1 MANVGKNEG
10 IPRVS
15 LPSFRKGL
23 RQFVEDI
30 VKEMKRVVW
39 PTKEDVARLTALV
52 VLVCIVFMVYLWVC
66 GTIMQILLD
75 ALMGKG
81 LRF

>member
-15 LPSFRKGL
+15 LPSFRKGF

-39 PTKEDVARLTALV
+39 PTKEDVVRLTALV

>member
-1 MANVGKNEG
+1 MANIGKSEG

-23 RQFVEDI
+23 RQFVEDT

-52 VLVCIVFMVYLWVC
+52 VLVCVAFMTYLWLC
-66 GTIMQILLD
+66 GALMQAFLN

-81 LRF
+81 LRL

>member
-1 MANVGKNEG
+1 M
-10 IPRVS
+10 S
-15 LPSFRKGL
+15 LPSFRKGF

-39 PTKEDVARLTALV
+39 PTKEDVVRLTALV

-66 GTIMQILLD
+66 GTIVQILLD

>member
-1 MANVGKNEG
+1 M
-10 IPRVS
+10 S
-15 LPSFRKGL
+15 LPSFRKGF

-39 PTKEDVARLTALV
+39 PTKEDVVRLTALV

>member
-1 MANVGKNEG
+1 
-10 IPRVS
+10 VS
-15 LPSFRKGL
+15 LPSFRKGF

-39 PTKEDVARLTALV
+39 PTKEDVVRLTALV

>member
-1 MANVGKNEG
+1 MANIGKNEG

-23 RQFVEDI
+23 RQFVEDTI
-30 VKEMKRVVW
+30 KEMKRVVW

-52 VLVCIVFMVYLWVC
+52 VLVCVVFMVYLWVC
-66 GTIMQILLD
+66 GTAMQLLLH

-81 LRF
+81 LRL

>member
-1 MANVGKNEG
+1 MANIGKNEG

-23 RQFVEDI
+23 RQFVEDT

-52 VLVCIVFMVYLWVC
+52 VLVCIVFMVYLWAC
-66 GTIMQILLD
+66 GKVVQLFLD